1 MGDELNNALKFLISP
16 KVPEDLS
23 YDEIKTI
30 LIGHFDRKRNQ
41 YADSVKFRQITQQKG
56 ESVTDFTLRLRQAAA
71 HCNYVSSLDRMLT
84 EQMLFGLE
92 SGSICDEIIAKEPSD
107 FKGAYDIAL
116 RLEASHKSAVEMK
129 NSATNSEPV
138 GEATHK
144 VGYKPRFKEPMKS
157 TSSRSSTRS
166 SAQRDFPNEGKC
178 YGCGGNH
185 NRNQCKFRNSKC
197 YSCNRTGHIAKV
209 CRTRTDQIS
218 DEDIG
223 SDSELIQK
231 LNKIGGLKSDKHTL
245 EVLLNGRQ
253 VVMELDSGAPGGII
267 SKTALRN
274 AIGKFHVLQSKRKF
288 TSYTGHKIDL
298 VGRVVVD
305 VTVGSTTRKLNLYV
319 VNGDYDAL
327 FGREWLQHFVDE
339 IDFKK
344 LFSSSHQVHTFKM
357 DTPHLSAKESQEL
370 QALLCRFDDI
380 FNNSAGKLNI
390 PPIKLH
396 LKEDAQPV
404 FARAREIPFALRE
417 AYATEIDKK
426 IASGFYRKVDF
437 SEWASTT
444 HVVSKK
450 DGRIRITGNY
460 KPTVNPRIVVD
471 EHPIPK
477 PENIFNKMKGSKLF
491 CHLDITD
498 AYSHL
503 PIDDDLAHALT
514 LNTPT
519 HGLIRPTRAVY
530 GAANIPAIWQ
540 RTMESVLQDI
550 SNVCNF
556 FDDILIYA
564 ENFERLLNVLES
576 TLRCL

>member
-1 MGDELNNALKFLISP
+1 M
-16 KVPEDLS
+16 
-23 YDEIKTI
+23 
-30 LIGHFDRKRNQ
+30 
-41 YADSVKFRQITQQKG
+41 
-56 ESVTDFTLRLRQAAA
+56 RQAAA

-231 LNKIGGLKSDKHTL
+231 LNKIGGLKSDKHML

-305 VTVGSTTRKLNLYV
+305 VTDFDGNC
-319 VNGDYDAL
+319 
-327 FGREWLQHFVDE
+327 QFV
-339 IDFKK
+339 
-344 LFSSSHQVHTFKM
+344 L
-357 DTPHLSAKESQEL
+357 
-370 QALLCRFDDI
+370 
-380 FNNSAGKLNI
+380 
-390 PPIKLH
+390 
-396 LKEDAQPV
+396 
-404 FARAREIPFALRE
+404 
-417 AYATEIDKK
+417 
-426 IASGFYRKVDF
+426 
-437 SEWASTT
+437 
-444 HVVSKK
+444 
-450 DGRIRITGNY
+450 
-460 KPTVNPRIVVD
+460 
-471 EHPIPK
+471 
-477 PENIFNKMKGSKLF
+477 
-491 CHLDITD
+491 
-498 AYSHL
+498 
-503 PIDDDLAHALT
+503 
-514 LNTPT
+514 
-519 HGLIRPTRAVY
+519 
-530 GAANIPAIWQ
+530 
-540 RTMESVLQDI
+540 
-550 SNVCNF
+550 
-556 FDDILIYA
+556 
-564 ENFERLLNVLES
+564 
-576 TLRCL
+576 